1 MDLKVAFEGAVPL
14 NGDPKMAKK
23 ARKKFRE
30 LDFDPFDEFD
40 DLYDEELDVKEVSKE
55 IQGSGW
61 DDYFETEER
70 FSARRKIERR
80 NDMKKLYS
88 QLDEWEQFGERADW

>member
-1 MDLKVAFEGAVPL
+1 MS
-14 NGDPKMAKK
+14 KK
-23 ARKKFRE
+23 ARKKYKE

-40 DLYDEELDVKEVSKE
+40 DLYDDDLDVKELSRE
-55 IQGSGW
+55 IQHAGW

-80 NDMKKLYS
+80 NDMKRLYS
-88 QLDEWEQFGERADW
+88 QLDEWEQFGDRVDW

>member
-1 MDLKVAFEGAVPL
+1 
-14 NGDPKMAKK
+14 MAKK
-23 ARKKFRE
+23 ARKKYKE

-40 DLYDEELDVKEVSKE
+40 DAFDGELDVKELSRD
-55 IQGSGW
+55 IQNSQWG
-61 DDYFETEER
+61 DYYDTEER

-88 QLDEWEQFGERADW
+88 QLDDWEQFGDRVDW

>member
-1 MDLKVAFEGAVPL
+1 
-14 NGDPKMAKK
+14 MAKK
-23 ARKKFRE
+23 ARKKYRE
-30 LDFDPFDEFD
+30 LDFDPLDEFD
-40 DLYDEELDVKEVSKE
+40 DLFDGDLEVKELSRE
-55 IQGSGW
+55 FQHGAW

-88 QLDEWEQFGERADW
+88 QLDEWEQFGDRVEW

>member
-1 MDLKVAFEGAVPL
+1 MS
-14 NGDPKMAKK
+14 KK
-23 ARKKFRE
+23 ARKKYRE
-30 LDFDPFDEFD
+30 LDFDPLDELD
-40 DLYDEELDVKEVSKE
+40 DLYDDDFDVNELARERHNT
-55 IQGSGW
+55 GW

-88 QLDEWEQFGERADW
+88 QLDEWEQFGDRPDW

>member
-1 MDLKVAFEGAVPL
+1 MVPL
-14 NGDPKMAKK
+14 FGDGDMAKK
-23 ARKKFRE
+23 ARKKYKE

-40 DLYDEELDVKEVSKE
+40 DLYSDDLDFKELSRDP
-55 IQGSGW
+55 QNAGW
-61 DDYFETEER
+61 DDYLETEER

-88 QLDEWEQFGERADW
+88 QLDEWEQFGDRGDW

>member
-1 MDLKVAFEGAVPL
+1 
-14 NGDPKMAKK
+14 MAKK
-23 ARKKFRE
+23 ARKKYKE
-30 LDFDPFDEFD
+30 LDFDPLDEFD
-40 DLYDEELDVKEVSKE
+40 DLYDGDFDASE
-55 IQGSGW
+55 ISRESHSTGW

-88 QLDEWEQFGERADW
+88 QLDEWEQFGDRAEW